1 MRVFAISDLHLST
14 TVEKPMDIFGD
25 GWQNHFQKICDD
37 WKEKVADEDVVL
49 LGGDMSWG
57 MTLEEAIPDYA
68 LIDRLKGQKYVVKGN
83 HDYYWNSLSRM
94 SASLPGFKFIQNNA
108 YRIENTARLFNGN
121 VTTQNSDTTPT
132 DSNVSPQN
140 TAKNSDGFA
149 PTIDGATKKVV
160 DNFTQLDTPKTSFV
174 IAGTRGWN
182 IPTKDSDADTV
193 KIYKREL
200 QRLKLS
206 LDCAKS
212 LAKDGDRIIAML
224 HFPPFEAD
232 YMDTEVTKM
241 LEEYN
246 VYKVLYG
253 HLHGKNVRVTPR
265 LMKNGIEY
273 ILTSCDLID
282 NKLVEVCSL

>member
-37 WKEKVADEDVVL
+37 WQEKVTNEDVVL

-68 LIDRLKGQKYVVKGN
+68 LIDKLKGQKYVIKGN

-108 YRIENTARLFNGN
+108 YRIENTASDFNNTSAQNGDTKLVSADVSVEN
-121 VTTQNSDTTPT
+121 DITNFENIASPVDGVTET
-132 DSNVSPQN
+132 D
-140 TAKNSDGFA
+140 
-149 PTIDGATKKVV
+149 V
-160 DNFTQLDTPKTSFV
+160 DNLAQLDITKSSLI

-182 IPTKDSDADTV
+182 IPTKDSDADTM

-206 LDCAKS
+206 LDQAKS

-232 YMDTEVTKM
+232 YMDTEVTKT

-265 LMKNGIEY
+265 LVKNGIEY
-273 ILTSCDLID
+273 ILTSCDLVD

>member
-1 MRVFAISDLHLST
+1 MKVFAISDLHLST

-37 WKEKVADEDVVL
+37 WKKKVTDEDVVL

-57 MTLEEAIPDYA
+57 MTLDEAIPDYA
-68 LIDRLKGQKYVVKGN
+68 LIDQLKGQKFVVKGN

-94 SASLPGFKFIQNNA
+94 SASLPRFKFIQNNA
-108 YRIENTARLFNGN
+108 YRIENNSPHSIATDTACPTENCDCS
-121 VTTQNSDTTPT
+121 TADTPITGKC
-132 DSNVSPQN
+132 DE
-140 TAKNSDGFA
+140 
-149 PTIDGATKKVV
+149 VV
-160 DNFTQLDTPKTSFV
+160 ITQLDSQKPSFV

-182 IPTKDSDADTV
+182 IPTCDNDLETI

-206 LDCAKS
+206 LDQAKS
-212 LAKDGDRIIAML
+212 ITKDGDRIIAML

-232 YMDTEVTKM
+232 YCDTDVTKM

-273 ILTSCDLID
+273 ILTSCDLVD
-282 NKLVEVCSL
+282 NKLVEVCSI

>member
-1 MRVFAISDLHLST
+1 MKVFAISDLHLST

-37 WKEKVADEDVVL
+37 WKKKVTDEDIVL

-57 MTLEEAIPDYA
+57 MTLDEAIPDYA
-68 LIDRLKGQKYVVKGN
+68 LIDQLKGQKYVVKGN

-108 YRIENTARLFNGN
+108 YRIENACTPCVATDTACQTAEFFDCCIAE
-121 VTTQNSDTTPT
+121 STPIN
-132 DSNVSPQN
+132 DECNEVHS
-140 TAKNSDGFA
+140 A
-149 PTIDGATKKVV
+149 
-160 DNFTQLDTPKTSFV
+160 QLDTQKPSFV

-182 IPTKDSDADTV
+182 IPTSDNDLETI

-206 LDCAKS
+206 LDQAKAI
-212 LAKDGDRIIAML
+212 AKEGDRIIAML

-232 YMDTEVTKM
+232 YCDTDVTKM

-265 LMKNGIEY
+265 LMKNSIEY
-273 ILTSCDLID
+273 ILTSCDLVD